1 MSSAGRTA
9 PGPSYSHSGRRSER
23 CRSMTLNPSLR
34 RSIVV
39 RKIPRSRWKWQEG
52 EARPISARRPRTLP
66 PGKGTASLTSNSAPV
81 RYDLSDLPPELPKEL
96 SEERRRQVEH
106 PLIEIING
114 RGGTATLDEIL
125 IDLYRKYKKV
135 GKRASVAKDSY
146 FFRDGAGAGWCLA
159 RKVTTHKP
167 DRCEITDGNEEL
179 PCRNREGCFLAVSG
193 QGHETGH
200 SRL

>member
-1 MSSAGRTA
+1 MSGAGRTA

-39 RKIPRSRWKWQEG
+39 RKIPRSRWKRQEG

-96 SEERRRQVEH
+96 SEEGRRQVEH
-106 PLIEIING
+106 PLIEIMAERPRLMKFLSTSIENIKKSG
-114 RGGTATLDEIL
+114 SAQVLRKTPISFATGPVLVGAWHERL
-125 IDLYRKYKKV
+125 LHTSQIDVR
-135 GKRASVAKDSY
+135 
-146 FFRDGAGAGWCLA
+146 
-159 RKVTTHKP
+159 
-167 DRCEITDGNEEL
+167 
-179 PCRNREGCFLAVSG
+179 
-193 QGHETGH
+193 
-200 SRL
+200 